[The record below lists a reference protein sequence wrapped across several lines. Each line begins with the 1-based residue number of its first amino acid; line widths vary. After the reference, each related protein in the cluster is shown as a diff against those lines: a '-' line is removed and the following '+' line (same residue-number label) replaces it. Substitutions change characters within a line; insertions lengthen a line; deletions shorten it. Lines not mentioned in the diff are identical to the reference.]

1 VLFHISEHSGIV
13 EFIPRP
19 SKYTEYPVVWAI
31 DAARLRNYLVP
42 RDCPRVTYYAGPQTT
57 DADRERLLGSSAA
70 VLAVEA
76 KWWPRIRSCRLFSY
90 RLPPGTFELM
100 DEDAGYFVSR
110 ESVRPLE
117 VEVIDDPITA
127 LLARDVELRIVPELD
142 SLRAAVVA
150 SSLRF
155 SIIRMGNAAGTQL
168 TSQRKS
174 CVV

>member
-1 VLFHISEHSGIV
+1 MLFHISEDSGIA
-13 EFIPRP
+13 EFVPRR

-42 RDCPRVTYYAGPQTT
+42 RDCPRVTYSAGPQTT
-57 DADRERLLGSSAA
+57 EADRERFLGSSAA
-70 VLAVEA
+70 ILAVEA
-76 KWWPRIRSCRLFSY
+76 TWWPRIRSCRLYSY
-90 RLPPGTFELM
+90 RLPLETFELM

-110 ESVRPLE
+110 DSVRPLE

-127 LLARDVELRIVPELD
+127 LLVRQVELRVLPDLG

-155 SIIRMGNAAGTQL
+155 SIIRMENPAAM
-168 TSQRKS
+168 
-174 CVV
+174 

>member
-1 VLFHISEHSGIV
+1 MLFHISEDPGIV

-19 SKYTEYPVVWAI
+19 SKYTRDPVVWAV

-42 RDCPRVTYYAGPQTT
+42 RDCPRVAYYAGSETT
-57 DADRERLLGSSAA
+57 DADRERFLGSSAA

-76 KWWPRIRSCRLFSY
+76 KWWPRIRSCRLYSY
-90 RLPPGTFELM
+90 RLPSDTFELM
-100 DEDAGYFVSR
+100 DQDAGYFVSR
-110 ESVRPLE
+110 DSVRPLE

-127 LLARDVELRIVPELD
+127 LLVRQVELRVLPELG

-155 SIIRMGNAAGTQL
+155 SIIRMANAAGT
-168 TSQRKS
+168 
-174 CVV
+174 

>member
-1 VLFHISEHSGIV
+1 VLFHISEDFGIV
-13 EFIPRP
+13 EFAPRP

-57 DADRERLLGSSAA
+57 DADRQRFLGSSAA

-90 RLPPGTFELM
+90 RLPAETFELV
-100 DEDAGYFVSR
+100 DDDAGYFVSR
-110 ESVRPLE
+110 ESIRPLE

-127 LLARDVELRIVPELD
+127 LLARDVEVRVVPELD

-150 SSLRF
+150 STLRF
-155 SIIRMGNAAGTQL
+155 SIIRMRNADGSPPVSARNTPA
-168 TSQRKS
+168 
-174 CVV
+174 